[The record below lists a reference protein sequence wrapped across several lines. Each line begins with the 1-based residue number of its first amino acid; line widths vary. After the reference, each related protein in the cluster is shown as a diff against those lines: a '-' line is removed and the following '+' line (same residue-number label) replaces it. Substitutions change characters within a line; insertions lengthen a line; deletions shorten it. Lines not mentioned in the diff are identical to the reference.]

1 LTFARW
7 SPGAD
12 VPAEYARQ
20 TKDWG
25 IGYATT
31 LKDHPAWV
39 IADHPAIQLRG
50 VAAIHATIGDVE
62 VTLFGRMDID
72 QSSSRSQSRT
82 SACRSSTEF
91 E

>member
-39 IADHPAIQLRG
+39 IADHPAIQLR
-50 VAAIHATIGDVE
+50 VS
-62 VTLFGRMDID
+62 LL
-72 QSSSRSQSRT
+72 
-82 SACRSSTEF
+82 STRPSGMWK
-91 E
+91 